1 MHQVL
6 PDVSQSARNTIT
18 GTIKVGVRVEV
29 DPSGK
34 VTSAE
39 VKSDSSKSKY
49 FERLTLAAAQRWEFS
64 APEVDGKPT
73 ASTWLLK
80 FRFKR
85 TSIEAFPQR
94 VTR

>member
-49 FERLTLAAAQRWEFS
+49 FERLTLSAAQRWEFS

-85 TSIEAFPQR
+85 TSIEASPQR